1 MAAPA
6 PIAHLEQGGGDAIL
20 FLHGVG
26 GGAGVFA
33 PQLAHFGARRRA
45 IAWDMPG
52 YGGSAALPEMNFPAL
67 AAALARLLDRLG
79 IARAHLVGH
88 SMGGM
93 VALEMMAAHQAR
105 CRSLILV
112 ATSPVFGSADGSFQ
126 RAFLAQRLGPLD
138 EGRTMPEL
146 APVLVA
152 DMVGE
157 APDPA
162 GVARATAAMAAVST
176 ATYRAS
182 LTCLTTFDRRA
193 LLGTIAVPTLV
204 VAAEHDRAAPPA
216 GMERMA
222 ARIAGARYQRVAGS
236 GHLLPL
242 ERPAEFNALL
252 DRFLDDLPEGA

>member
-1 MAAPA
+1 MTVP
-6 PIAHLEQGGGDAIL
+6 AHLERGSGAPVF

-26 GGAGVFA
+26 GGAAVFE
-33 PQLAHFGARRRA
+33 PQLDHFGVRRRA

-52 YGGSAALPEMNFPAL
+52 YGGSAPLAAMTFPAL
-67 AAALARLLDRLG
+67 ADALARLLDHLR
-79 IARAHLVGH
+79 IERADLVGH

-93 VALEMMAAHQAR
+93 VALEMMANHGAR
-105 CRSLILV
+105 CRSLSLV

-138 EGRTMPEL
+138 AGRTMPEL

-152 DMVGE
+152 DMIGSD
-157 APDPA
+157 PDAA
-162 GVARATAAMAAVST
+162 GVARATAAMAAVSVDS
-176 ATYRAS
+176 YRAS

-193 LLGTIAVPTLV
+193 LLGTIAVPTFV

-222 ARIAGARYQRVAGS
+222 ARIPGARYHCVAS
-236 GHLLPL
+236 ASHLLPV
-242 ERPAEFNALL
+242 ERPAAFNALL
-252 DRFLDDLPEGA
+252 DGFLDALPET

>member
-1 MAAPA
+1 MAAL
-6 PIAHLEQGGGDAIL
+6 AHLEQGRGAPL
-20 FLHGVG
+20 VFLHGVG
-26 GGAGVFA
+26 GGAAVFQA
-33 PQLAHFGARRRA
+33 QLDHFGVRRRA

-52 YGGSAALPEMNFPAL
+52 YGGSAALSAMTFPAL
-67 AAALARLLDRLG
+67 ADALARLLDQLR
-79 IARAHLVGH
+79 IERADLIGH

-93 VALEMMAAHQAR
+93 VALEMMAAHADR
-105 CRSLILV
+105 CRSLALV

-152 DMVGE
+152 DMIG
-157 APDPA
+157 AMPDPA
-162 GVARATAAMAAVST
+162 GVARATAAMAAVS
-176 ATYRAS
+176 AASYRAS

-193 LLGTIAVPTLV
+193 LLATIALPTLV

-222 ARIAGARYQRVAGS
+222 ARISGARYVCVPGAS
-236 GHLLPL
+236 HLLPL
-242 ERPAEFNALL
+242 ERPMEFNRVLG
-252 DRFLDDLPEGA
+252 DFLDALPEGT

>member
-1 MAAPA
+1 MNE
-6 PIAHLEQGGGDAIL
+6 IAHLEQGNGDPL
-20 FLHGVG
+20 VLLHGVG

-52 YGGSAALPEMNFPAL
+52 YGGSAALPDMTFPAL
-67 AAALARLLDRLG
+67 ADALARLLDGLG
-79 IARAHLVGH
+79 IERAHLVGH

-93 VALEMMAAHQAR
+93 VALEMMAAHAAR
-105 CRSLILV
+105 CRSLTLV

-138 EGRTMPEL
+138 AGRTMPEL

-162 GVARATAAMAAVST
+162 GVARATAAMAAVSA

-193 LLGTIAVPTLV
+193 LLGALAVPTLV
-204 VAAEHDRAAPPA
+204 IAAEHDRAAPAA

-222 ARIAGARYQRVAGS
+222 ARIPGARYHCVAGS

-252 DRFLDDLPEGA
+252 DRFLDDLPGPA

>member
-1 MAAPA
+1 MAAL
-6 PIAHLEQGGGDAIL
+6 AHLEHGSGGTPL
-20 FLHGVG
+20 VFLHGVG
-26 GGAGVFA
+26 GGATVFQA
-33 PQLAHFGARRRA
+33 QLAHFGTRRRA
-45 IAWDMPG
+45 VAWDMPG
-52 YGGSAALPEMNFPAL
+52 YGGSAALPEMTFPAL
-67 AAALARLLDRLG
+67 ADALARLLDQLR
-79 IARAHLVGH
+79 IERADLVGH

-93 VALEMMAAHQAR
+93 VALEMMAAHADR
-105 CRSLILV
+105 CRSLALV

-152 DMVGE
+152 DMIGD
-157 APDPA
+157 APDA
-162 GVARATAAMAAVST
+162 DGIARATAAMASVSP

-193 LLGTIAVPTLV
+193 LLGAIAVPTIAI
-204 VAAEHDRAAPPA
+204 AAERDRAAPPA

-222 ARIAGARYQRVAGS
+222 ARIPGARYVCVAAA

-242 ERPAEFNALL
+242 ERPAAFNALL
-252 DRFLDDLPEGA
+252 DGFLDGLPEAT

>member
-1 MAAPA
+1 MTAP
-6 PIAHLEQGGGDAIL
+6 AHLERGSGAPVV

-26 GGAGVFA
+26 GGAAVFE
-33 PQLAHFGARRRA
+33 PQLAHFGARRHA

-52 YGGSAALPEMNFPAL
+52 YGGSAPLAAMTFPAL
-67 AAALARLLDRLG
+67 ADALARLLDQLRLE
-79 IARAHLVGH
+79 RVDLVGH

-93 VALEMMAAHQAR
+93 VALEMMASHAAR
-105 CRSLILV
+105 VSSLTLV

-126 RAFLAQRLGPLD
+126 RQFLAQRLGPLD
-138 EGRTMPEL
+138 DGKTMPEL

-152 DMVGE
+152 DMIGKD
-157 APDPA
+157 PDAA
-162 GVARATAAMAAVST
+162 GIARATAAMAAVS
-176 ATYRAS
+176 ADTYRAS

-193 LLGTIAVPTLV
+193 LLATIAVPTLA

-222 ARIAGARYQRVAGS
+222 ARIPGARYHCVAQS

-242 ERPAEFNALL
+242 ERPGEFNALL
-252 DRFLDDLPEGA
+252 DGFLDALPRT

>member
-1 MAAPA
+1 MSE
-6 PIAHLEQGGGDAIL
+6 IAHLEQGSGAPL
-20 FLHGVG
+20 VFLHGVG
-26 GGAGVFA
+26 GGADGFA
-33 PQLAHFGARRRA
+33 PQLAHFGTSRRA

-52 YGGSAALPEMNFPAL
+52 YGGSAPLAEMSFPAL
-67 AAALARLLDRLG
+67 AAALVGLLDRLG
-79 IARAHLVGH
+79 IARADLVGH

-93 VALEMMAAHQAR
+93 VALEMLVAHAAR
-105 CRSLILV
+105 CRSLTLV

-138 EGRTMPEL
+138 QGRTMPEL

-152 DMVGE
+152 DMVGDQ
-157 APDPA
+157 PDA
-162 GVARATAAMAAVST
+162 DGVARATAAMARVSPE
-176 ATYRAS
+176 TYRAS

-193 LLGTIAVPTLV
+193 LLAGIGVPTFV
-204 VAAEHDRAAPPA
+204 VAGSRDRAAPPG

-222 ARIAGARYQRVAGS
+222 ARIPGARYACIEGS
-236 GHLLPL
+236 GHLIPF